1 MMVLSI
7 IFSFNLEMKTKLTI
21 NLKLLLGLDSLQQVI
36 MNQIV
41 TTTIIN
47 FLAIIT
53 INLIKLEDII
63 AITPKTGHIDTLER
77 V

>member
-53 INLIKLEDII
+53 INLINLEDII

>member
-7 IFSFNLEMKTKLTI
+7 IFSFNLEMKTKLRI

-63 AITPKTGHIDTLER
+63 AITPKTGHTDTLER